1 MNKNELMKNMSQA
14 YLLLSEKRKEE
25 FSRILNRLLAVN
37 FICGGRKRDREDY
50 YFISENEQLFKD
62 FLMML
67 DYDFHLYKADRV
79 LLLLRKLYF
88 QKSQELQD
96 TEFIHISLGEL
107 HSEIEATGIYNERLK
122 KTDLKN
128 IYHFLS
134 RYNICERIGD
144 LNEDDTRLIIYPT
157 INYILPIQKIDEIN
171 QRIQQYKKGDHDENI
186 NESETD

>member
-1 MNKNELMKNMSQA
+1 
-14 YLLLSEKRKEE
+14 
-25 FSRILNRLLAVN
+25 
-37 FICGGRKRDREDY
+37 
-50 YFISENEQLFKD
+50 
-62 FLMML
+62 MML
-67 DYDFHLYKADRV
+67 DYDFHLYKADRVIYIHNLNNYNHLNLNQMQTIV

-128 IYHFLS
+128 IYRFLS